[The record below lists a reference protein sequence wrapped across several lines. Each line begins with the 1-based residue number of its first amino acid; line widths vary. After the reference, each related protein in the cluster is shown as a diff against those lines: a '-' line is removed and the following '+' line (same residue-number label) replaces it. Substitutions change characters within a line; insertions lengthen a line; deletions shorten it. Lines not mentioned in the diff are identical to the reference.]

1 MYYQQTT
8 ANAVH
13 SELPRQWGGPGLPGW
28 LVIFAIAYNALL
40 AFINAHVMTLSSAH
54 VAVTEALVL
63 AAVLLFLLPRLKQI
77 PDIRPHI
84 LFLLGMC
91 FLSFWVMLSNEATF
105 IKIVRDCLI
114 MVAFLLLGT
123 FLSSRNII
131 ATFKILMA
139 AVLSVAVIE
148 IFATELY
155 VWLFEP
161 EQYFFKTRGIEPFEY
176 SDSGLFRNSLGYSS
190 RFSFNFLS
198 SHRISS
204 LFLEQVSLANFAMV
218 TLIFLVGFSQ
228 QMGKKAVLFF
238 LLGSVFLILTNDTR
252 TGALFALAM
261 IPCFYLSPLFP
272 RWFAVIFMPV
282 LLALSILLFYDPSQ
296 TSLSDSFAGRIGF
309 TLYLLSEADLP
320 TLLTGNLAGIN
331 SVADSG
337 YSYIIYATSLFG
349 LILYWLYISLIVRS
363 DQPDSKRYVF
373 AMNGF
378 IAVNLLIGAAVF
390 TIKIAAPMWMMMGY
404 LYKRA
409 NLSDKRGVGS

>member
-8 ANAVH
+8 ANTVH
-13 SELPRQWGGPGLPGW
+13 AELPRQWGGPGLPGW

-40 AFINAHVMTLSSAH
+40 AFINAHVMSLSSAH
-54 VAVTEALVL
+54 VAMTEALVL

-91 FLSFWVMLSNEATF
+91 LLSFWVMLSNEATF

-131 ATFKILMA
+131 FTFKLLMA
-139 AVLSVAVIE
+139 AVLSVALIE
-148 IFATELY
+148 IFATEAY

-218 TLIFLVGFSQ
+218 TLIFLMGFSQ

-272 RWFAVIFMPV
+272 RWFAVTFIPV
-282 LLALSILLFYDPSQ
+282 LLLLSTVLFYDPSQ

-320 TLLTGNLAGIN
+320 TLLTGNLAGIH

-337 YSYIIYATSLFG
+337 YSYLIYATSLFG
-349 LILYWLYISLIVRS
+349 LILYWLYVALVVRS
-363 DQPDSKRYVF
+363 DQPASKRYVF

-378 IAVNLLIGAAVF
+378 IAINLMIGAAVF

-404 LYKRA
+404 LYKQA
-409 NLSDKRGVGS
+409 NLPDKRGAES

>member
-28 LVIFAIAYNALL
+28 LVIFAIAYNAIL
-40 AFINAHVMTLSSAH
+40 AFINAHVMSLSSAH
-54 VAVTEALVL
+54 VAITEALVL
-63 AAVLLFLLPRLKQI
+63 AAVLLFLLPRLKQV

-91 FLSFWVMLSNEATF
+91 LLSFWVMLSNEATF

-123 FLSSRNII
+123 FFSSRNII
-131 ATFKILMA
+131 FTFKILMA
-139 AVLSVAVIE
+139 AVLSVAAIE
-148 IFATELY
+148 IFATEAY

-218 TLIFLVGFSQ
+218 TLIFLMGFSQ

-272 RWFAVIFMPV
+272 RWFAVTFIPV
-282 LLALSILLFYDPSQ
+282 LLLLSTVLFYDPSQ

-320 TLLTGNLAGIN
+320 TLLTGNLAGIH

-337 YSYIIYATSLFG
+337 YSYLIYATTLFG
-349 LILYWLYISLIVRS
+349 LILFWLYVALVVRS
-363 DQPDSKRYVF
+363 DHPDSKRYVF

-378 IAVNLLIGAAVF
+378 IAVNLMIGAAVF

-404 LYKRA
+404 LYKQA
-409 NLSDKRGVGS
+409 NLPDKRGAGS

>member
-8 ANAVH
+8 ATAVH

-28 LVIFAIAYNALL
+28 LVIFAIAYNAIL
-40 AFINAHVMTLSSAH
+40 AFINAHLMSLSSAH
-54 VAVTEALVL
+54 VAITEALVL
-63 AAVLLFLLPRLKQI
+63 AGVMLFLLPRLKQV

-91 FLSFWVMLSNEATF
+91 LLSFWVMLSNEATF

-131 ATFKILMA
+131 FTFKILMA
-139 AVLSVAVIE
+139 AVLSVAAIE
-148 IFATELY
+148 IFATEAY

-218 TLIFLVGFSQ
+218 TLIFLMGFSQ

-272 RWFAVIFMPV
+272 RWFAVTFIPV
-282 LLALSILLFYDPSQ
+282 LLLLSTVLFYDPSQ

-320 TLLTGNLAGIN
+320 TLLTGNLAGIH

-337 YSYIIYATSLFG
+337 YSYLIYATSLFG
-349 LILYWLYISLIVRS
+349 LILFWLYVALVVRS
-363 DQPDSKRYVF
+363 DQPASKRYVF

-378 IAVNLLIGAAVF
+378 IAVNLMIGAAVF

-404 LYKRA
+404 LYKQA
-409 NLSDKRGVGS
+409 NLPDKRGAGS